1 MDILADALGIRM
13 RPAGKADAGR
23 GAAEGADVAL
33 VKPQTFMNLS
43 GEAVAPLFRRH
54 GLSPEEL
61 VVVHDDLDIPAG
73 RVRLKR
79 GGGTGGHN
87 GLKSLEEALGTRDFL
102 RVRIGIGRPPEGVDP
117 ADYVLGPPAPES
129 RDPFRRGVAD
139 AARAVQDVLRDGF
152 DRAMTRW
159 NAKKD
164 EAQSADGVEK

>member
-1 MDILADALGIRM
+1 MDLLAEALGIRM
-13 RPAGKADAGR
+13 RPAGKAETGR
-23 GAAEGADVAL
+23 GEAQGTDVAL

-43 GEAVAPLFRRH
+43 GEAVAPLFRRN

-87 GLKSLEEALGTRDFL
+87 GLRSLEETLGTRDFL
-102 RVRIGIGRPPEGVDP
+102 RVRIGIGRPPEGIDP
-117 ADYVLGPPAPES
+117 ADYVLRPPEPES
-129 RDPFRRGVAD
+129 REPFLRGVED
-139 AARAVQDVLRDGF
+139 AARAVEDVLADGF

-159 NAKKD
+159 NAKKN
-164 EAQSADGVEK
+164 ETPAPKA